1 MELESMRLLAK
12 SIIIISML
20 ATAPAE
26 GYIIGKAFEAMG
38 RNPEISDSLFT
49 KMIIGVAMA
58 ESTAIY
64 AWLHFL
70 SFKNAKTVLILLV
83 VVVKIY
89 LFHNIVW

>member
-64 AWLHFL
+64 A
-70 SFKNAKTVLILLV
+70 LV
-83 VVVKIY
+83 AFFI
-89 LFHNIVW
+89 I